1 MTQRI
6 TTLADQWR
14 IQALFMD
21 ITLMVTVAPKNYIA
35 NIAAA
40 HTHSHGKRERES
52 REEVP
57 NQGHCYLFF
66 FHQE

>member
-40 HTHSHGKRERES
+40 HTHSHGKREREQRGS
-52 REEVP
+52 AKS
-57 NQGHCYLFF
+57 GSLLFVF

>member
-1 MTQRI
+1 
-6 TTLADQWR
+6 
-14 IQALFMD
+14 MD

-40 HTHSHGKRERES
+40 HTHSHGKREREQRGS
-52 REEVP
+52 AKS
-57 NQGHCYLFF
+57 GSLLFVF